1 MDSFGS
7 IKFNVSNKTVCLV
20 DTVNSKFHDFNTYNE
35 LLQTAQEIRNNSV
48 FSNVEIPDYKFFKP
62 FSYQKNSIKIMLE
75 RFEGRGVFGDQ
86 VGLGKTIQVLIT
98 ADLMF
103 KYGEIKNCVII
114 APKTLINQ
122 WKNEISTKLPDSFNI
137 IENEDGTSVNPFS
150 NIKKIYDSKYI
161 VDDKINTVFVDA
173 DKFIKSAGSDKILDS
188 KKVDVETEINELTK
202 QKEINFNK
210 IEEIKNSRLLDI
222 KRWTN
227 GGFTMEEI
235 EEDNDKLPEIGSLR
249 KEIKEIEEKIASLNL
264 ISTTLEESKSL
275 NKPID
280 LLIIDESHKVI
291 DRIMGDSLGEAKAQA
306 PAEETPAVEK
316 EKENV
321 YLSYYN
327 KMNKKYTI
335 LLSATPI
342 EKNINDIYKLVRFVD
357 KNRFASIDKFTAYV
371 NGAKTLSDLI
381 NNDQSIDRIKGLI
394 SSLFTNKRLYDKE
407 VQDSLNR
414 KFDLSVLV
422 DVLNGEKDKA
432 YTYANSISDIDK
444 KKSLIKHLDKF
455 YADSNH
461 KKYISEICDFIH
473 EQSYLYRHAYCK
485 NPDQHMALE
494 TFLDDENIMT
504 NYLNA
509 YLCNYFKQSHV
520 EFVFPFIDWRPCKK
534 SLNLIDPKEVEIDK
548 LVEGV
553 DSETYQDQEIIK
565 LLNRDKAVQ
574 FSKVIIYKYYRFSR
588 LILIKQLHAV
598 YPNRVVLVDLDT
610 NAFNEVIANKRTLQE
625 QKEAIRNFIK
635 NDVLSYSGL
644 NSAITDEIIKTIVGS
659 ESKKGIV
666 EKFYGNKENM
676 VNEISVYYKNKI
688 FELFNSNAIELGN
701 AIMLMDKTRFEGSDL
716 HCASNIVLCQTRKP
730 KEKQTKF
737 DLIPDS
743 AQNKNKEKDKEKD
756 KDKDNPIDPLVLEQ
770 FVGRIFRIGQSYE
783 AVVTVFS
790 ENAEDKYLFGE
801 IYNDKY
807 GFDIFGEGK
816 NEIGFVVPIVNET
829 WKKIIEEN
837 KVYMSLESSPYSTE
851 SFVGI
856 YKNICLIERKMIADK
871 NGKNLG
877 DVKLTFEDIVN
888 SDLMKQFKEFIR
900 NVCIKLRTVK

>member
-1 MDSFGS
+1 MDSFES

-114 APKTLINQ
+114 APKTLISQ
-122 WKNEISTKLPDSFNI
+122 WKNEINSKLPDSFNI
-137 IENEDGTSVNPFS
+137 IGNEDGTSVNPFS
-150 NIKKIYDSKYI
+150 NIKKIYDSQYT

-173 DKFIKSAGSDKILDS
+173 DKFTRTKDLAGGDKALDL
-188 KKVDVETEINELTK
+188 KKEDAEKHIEDLY
-202 QKEINFNK
+202 KEKEKNLNR

-235 EEDNDKLPEIGSLR
+235 EEDNDKLPEIGKLR
-249 KEIKEIEEKIASLNL
+249 RTNKKYDEEIASLRTSL
-264 ISTTLEESKSL
+264 VTFEESKSL

-291 DRIMGDSLGEAKAQA
+291 DRIMGDSLGE
-306 PAEETPAVEK
+306 
-316 EKENV
+316 KENA
-321 YLSYYN
+321 YSSYYN

-357 KNRFASIDKFTAYV
+357 KNRFASIDKFTSYV
-371 NGAKTLSDLI
+371 NGAKTLAELI
-381 NNDQSIDRIKGLI
+381 KNDESIDRIKGLI
-394 SSLFTNKRLYDKE
+394 SSLFTNKRLYDAE

-461 KKYISEICDFIH
+461 EKYISDICDFIH

-509 YLCNYFKQSHV
+509 YLCNYFKLTHLD
-520 EFVFPFIDWRPCKK
+520 FVFPFVDWRPSKK
-534 SLNLIDPKEVEIDK
+534 VLNLKDPIEVDLSK
-548 LVEGV
+548 LIECN
-553 DSETYQDQEIIK
+553 DSDTYQDEEIIK
-565 LLNRDKAVQ
+565 LLNHDMAIQ
-574 FSKVIIYKYYRFSR
+574 FSKVIIYKCYKYSR
-588 LILIKQLHAV
+588 LALMEKLHKA
-598 YPNRVVLVDLDT
+598 YPNRVILIDLDKGSFEQVI
-610 NAFNEVIANKRTLQE
+610 NAKASIEE
-625 QKEAIRNFIK
+625 QKSKMKDFIK
-635 NDVLSYSGL
+635 NDILSYSGL
-644 NSAITDEIIKTIVGS
+644 KSSVIDEIIENIIGS
-659 ESKKGIV
+659 ASKKGLV
-666 EKFYGNKENM
+666 DKFYGNKRTMAE
-676 VNEISVYYKNKI
+676 EISVYYKNKI

-730 KEKQTKF
+730 KDYQPKVYGDVTTV
-737 DLIPDS
+737 PT
-743 AQNKNKEKDKEKD
+743 
-756 KDKDNPIDPLVLEQ
+756 KDNDIPIDPLVLEQ

-837 KVYMSLESSPYSTE
+837 KVYMSLASSPYSTE

-871 NGKNLG
+871 NGKNLEN
-877 DVKLTFEDIVN
+877 VKLTFEDIVN